1 MKDLDNISL
10 LDIMPDSIA
19 GDGDVKAAAAA
30 IDKQLRAVSGATDAP
45 AIYANL
51 DNLTGAIL
59 DSLAVQYDVTVWR
72 DTWADS
78 IKRNVLKTAISDKRK
93 KGSVYAVKNA
103 LASLGAAASISEW
116 FEYNGAPHTFK
127 IYVAQSEIPGHVA
140 SEVQEDV
147 ISLVDD
153 AKPVRSHYDLIVQ
166 QPITG
171 GLNFCGYIRAASYSR
186 VYTNG
191 VMQEDAAAAMG
202 LGVYARAQVVRR
214 LVGEV
219 FVEFPPAPP
228 PAPPIEEFGEI
239 IPVFF
244 STNGVDSPQIDL
256 RYADAPAY
264 DEAGNPVY
272 LEEGWIY
279 QSSEKEWH
287 YTRMTTNVLT
297 TIYTFP
303 NVSYAMA
310 SLTNKTAG
318 SAVQIYTSDHID
330 ALGAYLFRAKEPFY
344 FAWLKA
350 NGAGD
355 TTSVNAGSSVP
366 LYYKGSM
373 DLMGYSKLSPLKL
386 RAAIGKTAEYL
397 DISTLEIVQKD
408 TYYAYL
414 KNNGAEAV
422 DVYCLIFSD

>member
-202 LGVYARAQVVRR
+202 LGAYARAQVVRR

-219 FVEFPPAPP
+219 YTELPPAPP

-239 IPVFF
+239 IKAYLTDEGAANT
-244 STNGVDSPQIDL
+244 STMWINATERPL
-256 RYADAPAY
+256 Y
-264 DEAGNPVY
+264 DEAGSPLLFESGYKYDVLGVGRNGVNGDAY
-272 LEEGWIY
+272 LNAVSPGEQMEVFASYNFRVSSNIVFIFKVASVENFAIY
-279 QSSEKEWH
+279 PLSAGYDIQGSVSIEAGSFGILYGMGKG
-287 YTRMTTNVLT
+287 T
-297 TIYTFP
+297 P
-303 NVSYAMA
+303 VSYS
-310 SLTNKTAG
+310 SLAG
-318 SAVQIYTSDHID
+318 KVLREVISATGER
-330 ALGAYLFRAKEPFY
+330 LGTDGFVIEESNSYAILRNNLAE
-344 FAWLKA
+344 
-350 NGAGD
+350 
-355 TTSVNAGSSVP
+355 SVTVARV
-366 LYYKGSM
+366 
-373 DLMGYSKLSPLKL
+373 
-386 RAAIGKTAEYL
+386 
-397 DISTLEIVQKD
+397 
-408 TYYAYL
+408 
-414 KNNGAEAV
+414 
-422 DVYCLIFSD
+422 IFSD

>member
-116 FEYNGAPHTFK
+116 FEYNGEPHTFK

-202 LGVYARAQVVRR
+202 LGAYARAQVVRR

-219 FVEFPPAPP
+219 YTELPPAPP
-228 PAPPIEEFGEI
+228 PAPQIGEI
-239 IPVFF
+239 IKAYLTDEGAANT
-244 STNGVDSPQIDL
+244 STMWISTTDRPL
-256 RYADAPAY
+256 Y
-264 DEAGNPVY
+264 DEAGNPLLFESGYTYDILGVGRNGINGDAY
-272 LEEGWIY
+272 LNTVSPGEQLSVWALYNFRVSSNIVFVFKVASGESFAIY
-279 QSSEKEWH
+279 ALSSG
-287 YTRMTTNVLT
+287 YNTQGSVA
-297 TIYTFP
+297 I
-303 NVSYAMA
+303 A
-310 SLTNKTAG
+310 AG
-318 SAVQIYTSDHID
+318 SFSLLYV
-330 ALGAYLFRAKEPFY
+330 
-344 FAWLKA
+344 
-350 NGAGD
+350 
-355 TTSVNAGSSVP
+355 AGSGTP
-366 LYYKGSM
+366 T
-373 DLMGYSKLSPLKL
+373 GYSSLSGKVL
-386 RAAIGKTAEYL
+386 RDVISGTGERLGTDGFVIEELDNGNAILRNNRAE
-397 DISTLEIVQKD
+397 SVTV
-408 TYYAYL
+408 AR
-414 KNNGAEAV
+414 V
-422 DVYCLIFSD
+422 IFSV